1 MTTQTD
7 TAVQEIKQDDGHLTA
22 TLKNRRPHSE
32 DNLKKHLGKYVSVKE
47 IASKYC
53 MGIRVL
59 YNLIKTDPNFP
70 YVNMGVKKKLMID
83 HEAFET
89 WLMRRTYQEQKNQ
102 FRIPDLMELT
112 NKR

>member
-1 MTTQTD
+1 MTIESN
-7 TAVQEIKQDDGHLTA
+7 TAVQAKNQNDGHLTA

-32 DNLKKHLGKYVSVKE
+32 ININKYLSVKE
-47 IASKYC
+47 ISKMYS
-53 MGIRVL
+53 MSLRVI
-59 YNLIKTDPNFP
+59 YNLIKADPIFA

-89 WLMRRTYQEQKNQ
+89 WLMRRTYQEQKKQ

>member
-7 TAVQEIKQDDGHLTA
+7 TAVQATNQNDGHLTA

-32 DNLKKHLGKYVSVKE
+32 DNLKKYLSVKE
-47 IASKYC
+47 IASMYR
-53 MGIRVL
+53 MSMRVI

>member
-1 MTTQTD
+1 MTALSN
-7 TAVQEIKQDDGHLTA
+7 TAAHMINQDDGHLTA

-32 DNLKKHLGKYVSVKE
+32 NNLKKYLSIKE
-47 IASKYC
+47 IASMYS
-53 MGIRVL
+53 MSIRVL
-59 YNLIKTDPNFP
+59 YNIIKTDPSFP